1 MIHSLAGGTIKDG
14 GVHTFILVNINNLN
28 EEKWYLSDEWS
39 VDVGD
44 DVYVEFKGQMET
56 AKVVRV
62 EKALGQAGPVSIGRL
77 TQIEGTVLQF

>member
-14 GVHTFILVNINNLN
+14 GIHTFILVKISNSN

-39 VDVGD
+39 VEVGD
-44 DVYVEFKGQMET
+44 DVYVEFKGQIET
-56 AKVVRV
+56 AKVVRI
-62 EKALGQAGPVSIGRL
+62 EKTLGQAGPVPIGRL